1 MRAVEKTT
9 PYLDAKLLASP
20 FADSEGCYQLCLRI
34 ASGGMA
40 TVYLAMYRGTDGLQR
55 PVAVKLIHPHLAK
68 HAEFVE
74 MFFDEAQLAACLDHP
89 GICSLY
95 DFGRTRDSYFLAM
108 EYLVGETLERI
119 GAVLQEHDR
128 TTTMMRTPFFVA
140 RIVADIAE
148 ALHAV
153 HEARDEEGRP
163 LEIVHRDVTPHNL
176 FVLYDGSIRV
186 TDFGIAR
193 SRDRVHQT
201 QSGVL
206 KGKIGYMAPEQ
217 LGQEP
222 VDRRCDVWSVGV
234 VLWELL
240 ANQRLFTAPNVAA
253 MVDAVQNR
261 SIPPPSQVNPFVPEA
276 LDEIALR
283 ALHRDTNKRYQT
295 MRELALDLERFLSS
309 RKDTVPAADVTE
321 WLEGLFPGEAARR
334 RELVSRTRGM
344 VETSLPPAP
353 IVHTADDDEDLSGRV
368 TAPRVRTSPAWRQLV
383 NEPWARG
390 VGSGLVVLV
399 GALALYSAL
408 AHRKEAAQREALEQS
423 VRAPYVASAEAAA
436 AGPAPAASAPVAEAA
451 HAPLAEA
458 AEAAEAPAPQA
469 EPAPAVEP
477 DPEVS
482 AQDPASNADA
492 ASTPRAAKRARASG
506 DAVEGAAAR
515 AKPKPAAPPAMA
527 PVIAPAPARGQ
538 VFVSTSAP
546 AEVFYRGKRVGRTP
560 LGISLPVGAQQL
572 EVKPMSGAA
581 PELVAVDVQQGVV
594 AMKHIA
600 LPGAP

>member
-20 FADSEGCYQLCLRI
+20 FADSEASYRLCLRI

-89 GICSLY
+89 GICALY

-108 EYLVGETLERI
+108 EYLVGETFERV
-119 GAVLQEHDR
+119 GAVLQQR
-128 TTTMMRTPFFVA
+128 SRATTMMRTPYFIA
-140 RIVADIAE
+140 RLVADVAE
-148 ALHAV
+148 ALHSV

-234 VLWELL
+234 VLWEML
-240 ANQRLFTAPNVAA
+240 ANERLFSAPNVAA
-253 MVDAVQNR
+253 TVDAVQNR
-261 SIPPPSQVNPFVPEA
+261 PVRAPSQLNPFVPAA
-276 LDEIALR
+276 LDAIALR
-283 ALHRDTNKRYQT
+283 ALDRDKAKRYQT
-295 MRELALDLERFLSS
+295 MRELALDLELFLST

-321 WLEGLFPGEAARR
+321 WLDGLFPGEGARR
-334 RELVSRTRGM
+334 RDLVARTRGM
-344 VETSLPPAP
+344 VPTSMPPAP
-353 IVHTADDDEDLSGRV
+353 ISLAGDEARTDELTLPRLNRPAAHKRMVSRPLWGAAGSLLVLAMGAWAVYAALTGVDSRLTQHSKTPVAAGASAVEERFEPATLSAVRA
-368 TAPRVRTSPAWRQLV
+368 APGSSVSAHQPALV
-383 NEPWARG
+383 PAPTEQRARG
-390 VGSGLVVLV
+390 PAVPAAPGFVSSAPSG
-399 GALALYSAL
+399 
-408 AHRKEAAQREALEQS
+408 
-423 VRAPYVASAEAAA
+423 AAA
-436 AGPAPAASAPVAEAA
+436 AEPAARSLKRTPPRAPAASAR
-451 HAPLAEA
+451 
-458 AEAAEAPAPQA
+458 
-469 EPAPAVEP
+469 PAPARTAPTEP
-477 DPEVS
+477 V
-482 AQDPASNADA
+482 
-492 ASTPRAAKRARASG
+492 
-506 DAVEGAAAR
+506 AVA
-515 AKPKPAAPPAMA
+515 
-527 PVIAPAPARGQ
+527 ARGQ
-538 VFVSTSAP
+538 VFVSATAP
-546 AEVFYRGKRVGRTP
+546 AEVFYLGKRVGRAP
-560 LGISLPVGAQQL
+560 LGISLPVGTQL
-572 EVKPMSGAA
+572 LELKPSSGGPA
-581 PELVAVDVQQGVV
+581 VSVTVDVKQGAIGMTRVT
-594 AMKHIA
+594 
-600 LPGAP
+600 LP